1 MISFNQPLSLQV
13 LDNHISV
20 QVAAE
25 YSDYSLQYLRRMLR
39 ISKLKGLKI
48 GQMWLVEKSSLD
60 ECLLQAQTKTDNRL
74 GPRPSL
80 EPGT

>member
-25 YSDYSLQYLRRMLR
+25 YSDYSLQYLRRLLR
-39 ISKLKGLKI
+39 NSKLKGIKI

-60 ECLLQAQTKTDNRL
+60 ECLLQAQTKTDNRF